1 MPWAGCTA
9 SSSLSGGL
17 ESQEPAA
24 ASPQPS
30 RDWGSAVLL
39 GLYLSA
45 LTTWAPSFHP
55 LEKALADGEG

>member
-9 SSSLSGGL
+9 SSSLSGRP

-30 RDWGSAVLL
+30 RDWGSALLL